1 MQRNKVFFRMLTW
14 ILETPLFMNKVFDF
28 FDFVC
33 YQYLGIIGTKMA
45 LRSKGGVLNSKQIDT
60 SQEFIPDC
68 NKDTTGMKPNVG

>member
-1 MQRNKVFFRMLTW
+1 MLTW

-28 FDFVC
+28 FDCFG
-33 YQYLGIIGTKMA
+33 YQYLGIIAIKMA
-45 LRSKGGVLNSKQIDT
+45 LRSKGGVLNSKQIDA